1 MEVQKS
7 LNWCESC
14 MNWDLNRSGWVPS
27 PTFWGIYCC
36 QTRLCLCLVCWF
48 FSKHC
53 RSLGWKNEKRNDL
66 ELFQCW
72 TLPGFLFL
80 LKILGFF
87 VPFQSHLGS
96 VPCAS
101 FIPSPLFVLLF
112 GGTFLIVVCRLNG
125 HLVFPGS
132 GGSSP
137 PWFLR
142 DRWSLWMQIEIPS
155 TGSSLSLT

>member
-1 MEVQKS
+1 M
-7 LNWCESC
+7 
-14 MNWDLNRSGWVPS
+14 WDLHELRFEPFRLSSQPH
-27 PTFWGIYCC
+27 FEGIYCC
-36 QTRLCLCLVCWF
+36 QTRLCLWLVWWF

-66 ELFQCW
+66 ELSVLDTAWLFISVEN
-72 TLPGFLFL
+72 LGVFLCLFNLTSDLFRAL
-80 LKILGFF
+80 LLF
-87 VPFQSHLGS
+87 P
-96 VPCAS
+96 
-101 FIPSPLFVLLF
+101 PLSLLFYF
-112 GGTFLIVVCRLNG
+112 GGTFLIVLCRLNG

-155 TGSSLSLT
+155 TGTSLSLT